1 MHTCWFT
8 MFHNNWFFRVK
19 RFLVALGF
27 TAVLLACLAILFP
40 SPPESQ
46 ENILE
51 AITVGR
57 PASAGQIFD
66 ECSLY
71 VAYHPVSDIRDGVY
85 EDPNDDTGKIA
96 RFEVEVGTIFADMML
111 LDEWVADI
119 LVSVRFIAEGS
130 LITESEVQVIT
141 LTRHEI
147 GKISERELLK
157 SFDYYYLGQ
166 IRAKVDIEPGQ
177 LLSRDLVS
185 FEPVDDYHSIVG
197 YQPTVDTFI
206 SFYVDQVLP
215 PREQVLEIAHFSAQ
229 RFILVFLVGIG
240 FTLLLSLL
248 LRGLRRTPISYD
260 SKR

>member
-1 MHTCWFT
+1 

-27 TAVLLACLAILFP
+27 TTVLLACFAILFP
-40 SPPESQ
+40 SSPESQ

-51 AITVGR
+51 AATIGR
-57 PASAGQIFD
+57 PASAGQILD
-66 ECSLY
+66 ESSLY
-71 VAYHPVSDIRDGVY
+71 VAHHPVSDIRDGAY
-85 EDPNDDTGKIA
+85 ENPNDAMGKIA
-96 RFEVEVGTIFADMML
+96 RLDVEAGTIIFDVML
-111 LDEWVADI
+111 LDELVADV
-119 LVSVRFIAEGS
+119 LVAVRFIAEGS
-130 LITESEVQVIT
+130 LITESEVQVMT
-141 LTRHEI
+141 LSRHDIRE
-147 GKISERELLK
+147 ISERELLK

-166 IRAKVDIEPGQ
+166 IRARVDIEPGQ

-215 PREQVLEIAHFSAQ
+215 PRKQVLEIAHFSAQ
-229 RFILVFLVGIG
+229 RFILAFLVGIG

-248 LRGLRRTPISYD
+248 LRRLRRTPISYD
-260 SKR
+260 SNRLRDI